1 MIYKN
6 SLKILFSNFDIVW
19 KTILYYLLVFL
30 ITGGLCFLCINPI
43 YKLLEDCGIITGFLT
58 IYSDFLSNL
67 NLTEFFVS
75 LNELVEQLGLVL
87 KDNLR
92 VVWINFAGLGITIF
106 FVRVFLNN
114 LTIMASCNSLHYYMG
129 SMNKHGFYASFRE
142 TFGRNIKAQ
151 LACFL
156 VMFPLDVIYIG
167 LFVLCLKLFS
177 ISFVMSIFA
186 IILIIVGFAL
196 LISFKY
202 SLFAGWIP
210 TMCVMNYGVF
220 KSLKTSVKNMF
231 RIFPKVFSNAFGIV
245 VTIVLS
251 NVLIGTFTFMVGLI
265 LTVPASYLLYSIF
278 GMVVTYEGQ
287 GMRYYI
293 DVYNVITPKKK
304 EISDKLKSMKYI
316 V

>member
-1 MIYKN
+1 
-6 SLKILFSNFDIVW
+6 
-19 KTILYYLLVFL
+19 
-30 ITGGLCFLCINPI
+30 
-43 YKLLEDCGIITGFLT
+43 
-58 IYSDFLSNL
+58 
-67 NLTEFFVS
+67 
-75 LNELVEQLGLVL
+75 
-87 KDNLR
+87 
-92 VVWINFAGLGITIF
+92 
-106 FVRVFLNN
+106 
-114 LTIMASCNSLHYYMG
+114 MG

>member
-19 KTILYYLLVFL
+19 KTIIYYIFVFL

-43 YKLLEDCGIITGFLT
+43 YKLLEESGIVTGFLT
-58 IYSDFLSNL
+58 IYSDFLTNL
-67 NLTEFFVS
+67 NLTELFSS
-75 LNELVEQLGLVL
+75 LNELIEQLGLVL
-87 KDNLR
+87 SENLK
-92 VVWINFAGLGITIF
+92 VVWINFAGLGIIIF
-106 FVRVFLNN
+106 FVRFFLNN
-114 LTIMASCNSLHYYMG
+114 LTVMASCNSLHYYMG
-129 SMNKHGFYASFRE
+129 SMNEHGFWLSFRE
-142 TFGRNIKAQ
+142 TFTKNLKTQ
-151 LACFL
+151 LAYFL
-156 VMFPLDVIYIG
+156 VIFPLDIIYIG
-167 LFVLCLKLFS
+167 LFVLSLKLFS
-177 ISFVMSIFA
+177 ISFVMSVFA

-196 LISFKY
+196 LFAFRY

-210 TMCVMNYGVF
+210 TICVMNYGIM

-231 RIFPKVFSNAFGIV
+231 RIFPKVFSNALGIV
-245 VTIVLS
+245 ITIVLA

-265 LTVPASYLLYSIF
+265 LTIPASYLLYSIF